1 MRMTNQKEAVSS
13 ARGELPRVSE
23 SLQGRGMLSK
33 LESEFH
39 DAMLEIY
46 RRAKSEADYNAT
58 RFLGMV
64 SERGG
69 LETART
75 LLHAATVSDGYAAL
89 WERRRLDL
97 TVEAVILDSKWEP
110 LFSNGERRIA
120 VDRLR
125 EYGFTGRLPDID
137 PDG

>member
-1 MRMTNQKEAVSS
+1 M
-13 ARGELPRVSE
+13 P
-23 SLQGRGMLSK
+23 SK

-69 LETART
+69 LETARS

-97 TVEAVILDSKWEP
+97 TVEAVILDPKWEP
-110 LFSNGERRIA
+110 LFSNQERRIA
-120 VDRLR
+120 VERLR
-125 EYGFTGRLPDID
+125 EYRFSGRLPDID
-137 PDG
+137 